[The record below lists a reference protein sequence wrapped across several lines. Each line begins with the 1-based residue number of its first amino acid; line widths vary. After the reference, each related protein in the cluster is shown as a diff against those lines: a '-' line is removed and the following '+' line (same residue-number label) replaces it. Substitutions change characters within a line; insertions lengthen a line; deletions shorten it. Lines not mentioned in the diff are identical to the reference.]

1 MSGFIK
7 YFKDSAKN
15 MSFMTEDK
23 DIDLKY
29 SEVWDKIKSFQ
40 NLNLVLILF
49 VMKST

>member
-1 MSGFIK
+1 
-7 YFKDSAKN
+7 
-15 MSFMTEDK
+15 MTEDK
-23 DIDLKY
+23 DIYLKY